1 MGNPEGNKVVLDQE
15 PLLNGVYRFKHIAS
29 DKYLSLD
36 ESKFNLELRDDALFS
51 VSSLF
56 CLRSLNQEQEQ
67 GGDDYGEE
75 TEGKPVADK
84 TKVYIESYFKTY
96 IQTFDDIEDEI
107 VKTFRYRDR
116 HPHAYYNLYNSTKS
130 QLQVVA
136 GAKQMKFEQNEPQMI
151 FQVIYVSD

>member
-1 MGNPEGNKVVLDQE
+1 MIN
-15 PLLNGVYRFKHIAS
+15 LNGVYRFKHIAS

-84 TKVYIESYFKTY
+84 NKVYIESYFKTY

-107 VKTFRYRDR
+107 VKTFRYRDK

-130 QLQVVA
+130 QL
-136 GAKQMKFEQNEPQMI
+136 
-151 FQVIYVSD
+151 